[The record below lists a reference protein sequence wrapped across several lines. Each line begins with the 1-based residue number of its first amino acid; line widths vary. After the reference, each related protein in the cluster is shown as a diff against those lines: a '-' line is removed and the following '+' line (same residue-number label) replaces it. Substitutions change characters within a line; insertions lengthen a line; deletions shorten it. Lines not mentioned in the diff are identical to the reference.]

1 MVAAGIQPAEGN
13 LTMSAVP
20 NLRESLGDFEASP
33 ELDARLGAMALRA
46 RTDPQIRNALYQ
58 ALSFKIE
65 RFVRRYR
72 YRVQQLDVCELG
84 DVEQEAFLVFCEIVD
99 RWPGQES
106 FLGYFF
112 SRFPWRL
119 ARAVDVLE
127 RGWSATRTV
136 PLDEIAEP
144 APPSDPADTLLL
156 AELGATLEPRERTVL
171 ELRIGYNLR
180 VREIARILGL
190 NSRTIHRSWARIVDE
205 LRAGWHI
212 DPIQPD
218 DPTTP

>member
-1 MVAAGIQPAEGN
+1 
-13 LTMSAVP
+13 MSAVP
-20 NLRESLGDFEASP
+20 HIVESLGDFEASP

-46 RTDPQIRNALYQ
+46 RTDIQIRNDLYRALN
-58 ALSFKIE
+58 FKIE

-72 YRVQQLDVCELG
+72 YRVRQLAVCEVT
-84 DVEQEAFLVFCEIVD
+84 DVEQEAFLVFCDIVD

-127 RGWSATRTV
+127 RGWSATRMV

-144 APPSDPADTLLL
+144 APPPDPTDVLLL
-156 AELGATLEPRERTVL
+156 AEIGASLEPRERTVL

-190 NSRTIHRSWARIVDE
+190 HSRTIQRSWARIVEE
-205 LRAGWHI
+205 LRIGYGVTI
-212 DPIQPD
+212 QQPD
-218 DPTTP
+218 DTGAP

>member
-1 MVAAGIQPAEGN
+1 
-13 LTMSAVP
+13 MSALP
-20 NLRESLGDFEASP
+20 NIIESLGDFEASP

-46 RTDPQIRNALYQ
+46 RTDPQTRNALYQ

-72 YRVQQLDVCELG
+72 FRVRQLAVCEMA
-84 DVEQEAFLVFCEIVD
+84 DVEQEAFLVFCDIVD

-119 ARAVDVLE
+119 ARAVDVIE
-127 RGWSATRTV
+127 RGWSATRVV
-136 PLDEIAEP
+136 PLDEIATP
-144 APPSDPADTLLL
+144 AAPSDPADALIL
-156 AELGATLEPRERTVL
+156 AEIGATLEPRERTIL
-171 ELRIGYNLR
+171 ELRIGYGLR

-190 NSRTIHRSWARIVDE
+190 HSRTIHRSWARIVAD
-205 LRAGWHI
+205 LRVGWGV
-212 DPIQPD
+212 DTVEPGGTAPS
-218 DPTTP
+218 